1 MNGPGC
7 PVFPLVSLQ
16 AKKKTQ
22 YIRIAPILCLFM
34 KFRYAVI
41 VSLLVV
47 FTGINNMSYAQ
58 TNSLEAKAAYLL
70 AEESY
75 GKGNMRA
82 ALDYL
87 NEATAKLGAA
97 NAKILYLKIMALK
110 EVSLKSPAFEKQ
122 LDTAIAAFEK
132 APDIDGF
139 NEEKTLEIIKIKL
152 ERKQQK
158 NVGDQL
164 EQAILAY
171 QANSGWIIG
180 MRADSL
186 QKLRP
191 DLFID
196 QPGKYYVYKTAL
208 NRSMSLLYHYK
219 NLNLQNLS
227 DLITIKDSL
236 ISNHVHYYYNYPN
249 DETASFDKSAQ
260 AQVKI
265 LEDLKNTFGYVPA
278 PEIKT
283 TEYDKSIGGT
293 LINYTYTWPGKT
305 LKMALTVSHFNPGGK
320 NGSSCIL
327 YIYQ

>member
-1 MNGPGC
+1 
-7 PVFPLVSLQ
+7 
-16 AKKKTQ
+16 
-22 YIRIAPILCLFM
+22 M
-34 KFRYAVI
+34 KFRSVI
-41 VSLLVV
+41 LVSLLVV
-47 FTGINNMSYAQ
+47 FTGMNRVSYAQ

-87 NEATAKLGAA
+87 NEAAAKLGTA

-110 EVSLKSPAFEKQ
+110 EISLKSPAFEKQ
-122 LDTAIAAFEK
+122 LDSAITAFER

-158 NVGDQL
+158 NMGDQL
-164 EQAILAY
+164 EQALLAY
-171 QANSGWIIG
+171 QANSGWVIG

-196 QPGKYYVYKTAL
+196 QPGKYYVYKMAV
-208 NRSMSLLYHYK
+208 NQSMSLLYHYQ
-219 NLNLQNLS
+219 NPNLQNLS
-227 DLITIKDSL
+227 EIVTIKDGR
-236 ISNHVHYYYNYPN
+236 ISNHMRYHYNYP
-249 DETASFDKSAQ
+249 DSETANFSKSAQ

-283 TEYDKSIGGT
+283 TEYDRSIGGT
-293 LINYTYTWPGKT
+293 LINYTYIWPGKT
-305 LKMALTVSHFNPGGK
+305 VKMALTISHFNPGGK
-320 NGSSCIL
+320 NGSSCVLSL
-327 YIYQ
+327 YQ